1 MLPATLKGS
10 MAKNP
15 QNKDNDSP
23 IDSDDRFTLLSPAMA
38 SYDGDYAGFF
48 DEPED
53 TIGLL
58 PQHEKPGK
66 RGAK

>member
-1 MLPATLKGS
+1 

-15 QNKDNDSP
+15 QIRDDNDP
-23 IDSDDRFTLLSPAMA
+23 MDAEDRFTLLSPAMA

-48 DEPED
+48 TVPED

-58 PQHEKPGK
+58 PPMEKPGK
-66 RGAK
+66 RGAR